1 MNRYLTFSLTIS
13 MTLSTL
19 AIPLRA
25 ANKPRAGRLEK
36 NSVLWTNEDLEKL
49 RPLGLISIVGQPNTA
64 EDSTP
69 AAMSPPYAKTRDP
82 EWYAKQA
89 AKLRGE
95 LEYRQAHHRQYH
107 QALEKARTPKE
118 TTGGKKC
125 ANSDIA
131 LNASPR

>member
-1 MNRYLTFSLTIS
+1 MNRYLTFTLTIS

-82 EWYAKQA
+82 QWYANQPA
-89 AKLRGE
+89 NLRDE
-95 LEYRQAHHRQYH
+95 LQYRQGQPHQYPQAH
-107 QALEKARTPKE
+107 EEARSL
-118 TTGGKKC
+118 KK
-125 ANSDIA
+125 
-131 LNASPR
+131 

>member
-19 AIPLRA
+19 AIPMRA
-25 ANKPRAGRLEK
+25 ENKPRGGRLKK
-36 NSVLWTNEDLEKL
+36 NSVLGTNEDLEKL

-64 EDSTP
+64 EDSPP

-95 LEYRQAHHRQYH
+95 LEYRQAQLCQYP
-107 QALEKARTPKE
+107 QAPEETPKLKK
-118 TTGGKKC
+118 TTSG
-125 ANSDIA
+125 N
-131 LNASPR
+131 NTY

>member
-25 ANKPRAGRLEK
+25 ANKPREGGLEK
-36 NSVLWTNEDLEKL
+36 NSVVWTNEDLEKL
-49 RPLGLISIVGQPNTA
+49 RTLGLISIVGQPNTA

-69 AAMSPPYAKTRDP
+69 APMTPAYAKLRDP

-89 AKLRGE
+89 AKQRDE
-95 LEYRQAHHRQYH
+95 LQYRQD
-107 QALEKARTPKE
+107 E
-118 TTGGKKC
+118 
-125 ANSDIA
+125 
-131 LNASPR
+131 